1 MAAISRRRGQ
11 PKLPGSLKK
20 IHLRESVF
28 KQWREKK
35 QHLGFEE
42 HTDSVF
48 AEFLL
53 HRRKATTNRGSAD
66 RNLSLSVED
75 NGTASVVNSEYCTV
89 QGNPCSVFNADHGQ
103 SAVQPDSDSD
113 SGSLEGE
120 SQLLEDS
127 EDDLEFTS
135 GIPVFLNRTIV

>member
-75 NGTASVVNSEYCTV
+75 NGTEIYFLVLVVILQCQFEHLNTV
-89 QGNPCSVFNADHGQ
+89 NTVPLHRNVDLTGVTLEQIE
-103 SAVQPDSDSD
+103 PDLS
-113 SGSLEGE
+113 
-120 SQLLEDS
+120 
-127 EDDLEFTS
+127 
-135 GIPVFLNRTIV
+135 IMVPMIV